1 MKLILKDDVKN
12 LGQMGQIVD
21 VSDGYARNFLL
32 PKNLAVEANT
42 KNVKEFEH
50 HKSIILKK
58 AAKVREEMKVL
69 SDKLSSA
76 SVTIK
81 ANAGE
86 DGKLF
91 GSVTSMDIA
100 EALKTEGFDIDK
112 KKITIEEPIKR
123 LGNYSVHVKIH
134 PEVTSQLQV
143 QVVQE

>member
-1 MKLILKDDVKN
+1 MKLILKEDVKN

-21 VSDGYARNFLL
+21 VSDGYARNYLL
-32 PKNLAVEANT
+32 PKNLAVEAST

-50 HKSIILKK
+50 HKGIILKK
-58 AAKVREEMKVL
+58 AARVREEMKVL

-76 SVTIK
+76 AVTIK

-123 LGNYSVHVKIH
+123 LGNYSVNVKIH